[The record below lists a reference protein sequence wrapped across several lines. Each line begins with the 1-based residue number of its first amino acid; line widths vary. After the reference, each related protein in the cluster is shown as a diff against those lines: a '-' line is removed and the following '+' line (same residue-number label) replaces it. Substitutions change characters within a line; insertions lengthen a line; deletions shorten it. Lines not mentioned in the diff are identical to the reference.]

1 MNKILLSVTA
11 LLGAATVMIGAFGA
25 HALKPLL
32 EANGKLAS
40 FETAVKYQFYHV
52 LAMLL
57 VLILAKLYVNVN
69 FNWVIIF
76 FFIGVLLF
84 SGSIYIL
91 SLTTQKWAGP
101 ITPIGGL
108 FLIAGWVWLAWKVY
122 KA

>member
-52 LAMLL
+52 LAMML

-69 FNWVIIF
+69 FNWVILF